1 MDRLNFRRIKCE
13 KDVYEV
19 VTERESRDFHY
30 SRLPRMDYAQLLPYL
45 PVSLVFIIPVL
56 FGVYQLIFTSLRSP
70 IHFQQGLHDAKSW
83 RGALCGALLAV
94 SPFVCV
100 LPLSSGRRFYYTSP
114 CNISSAD
121 DRFCA
126 WSSRIAFHNVTS
138 KVRLSVVLVHVL
150 LIAALSVMLLV
161 YSTSFLVQIISFS
174 PPVVCAAIAYLGV
187 FSVLCGGQ
195 TTVSS
200 PTLFLPFFVIVA
212 GFGVLTYKGVTE
224 LENTLERVDMIESI
238 SSAPTWIAF
247 SLGVL
252 NGLHLGIA
260 SPLLY
265 QQYFSLN
272 TRQRLRNSLILHVI
286 FFTLFSVSLLST
298 SSLYTSFLAS
308 ECPPFAS
315 FSSIVAFLG
324 TVLPSSEI
332 VTNFLAISCILIT
345 TVSFSFTLISLST
358 LIWEDIAR
366 PRFERCSQIRQ
377 LYIVQVCGCFVGLI
391 GAGTVVTA
399 CSIALIHYGED
410 FLAYAPFAFLSISV
424 LASPITALFLCSLVF
439 PFTNSKGAM
448 GGLLIGY
455 LAIGILSLIH
465 FRASVVLFSL
475 SPCLNATSDAMSLH
489 DVTPVSVGNSTLL
502 SISLL
507 STPTTYEQ
515 SSAILHFLETV
526 PFSMFPLVA
535 FLISCLTTIGISVCC
550 GGEDMVALDWNLI
563 ACPSIAHVLLRHG
576 TITARSRRAF
586 IESESFR
593 YAQQT
598 PYPDTK
604 YLTAKM
610 DRFQERQ
617 KLT

>member
-1 MDRLNFRRIKCE
+1 
-13 KDVYEV
+13 
-19 VTERESRDFHY
+19 
-30 SRLPRMDYAQLLPYL
+30 MDYAQLLPYL

-100 LPLSSGRRFYYTSP
+100 LPLSS
-114 CNISSAD
+114 
-121 DRFCA
+121 
-126 WSSRIAFHNVTS
+126 
-138 KVRLSVVLVHVL
+138 VRLSVVLVHVL

-377 LYIVQVCGCFVGLI
+377 LYIVQVGLI